1 MDARPV
7 GELEALARPYSN
19 VSVPDD
25 VGVPGVFADWLLR
38 NWGSEISAQIYWAT
52 AAETTAT

>member
-25 VGVPGVFADWLLR
+25 VGVPGAFADWLLR
-38 NWGSEISAQIYWAT
+38 NWGSEISAGFFPCGNL
-52 AAETTAT
+52 